1 MCPVCLA
8 MSGLYNADGVSAG
21 AVTTFWPPSCCASDP
36 NRPHRQPFHRNRR
49 RRPCSDG
56 RSCRHRWRGPPS
68 CCSMKERNND

>member
-49 RRPCSDG
+49 RRPCDG